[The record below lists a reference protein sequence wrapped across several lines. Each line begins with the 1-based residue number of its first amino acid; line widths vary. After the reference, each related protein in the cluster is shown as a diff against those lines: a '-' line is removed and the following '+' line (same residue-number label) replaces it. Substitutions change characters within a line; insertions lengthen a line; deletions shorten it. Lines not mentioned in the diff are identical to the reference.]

1 MADRQAAEPR
11 GTSARLHSYSAR
23 APAASMNMETS
34 THKHKPRTRASTI
47 QSYVSPSWPPYLNL
61 ASPQSIRYSFT
72 QSRLEEPAQPNR
84 ILIIEDQQLSP
95 GRRNTTRSQTTQSS
109 QAKMSDKA
117 NPSSDSTAASGSTS
131 SKSFTPYT
139 ITSSG
144 TNSQVRRL
152 HPPTATLSNQLQ
164 GNHHDSRIQPAGP
177 AYHYSNSV
185 SSSCTSDGANGMGGA
200 DKCRTGVTTTRTATS
215 RRTTMTGRGVLR
227 TRRPMGM
234 CTRSDGVSG
243 AGVDGHRGGW
253 MVFVLEPSKNVL
265 EARFGNEE

>member
-144 TNSQVRRL
+144 TNSQ
-152 HPPTATLSNQLQ
+152 

-177 AYHYSNSV
+177 AYHYSNSNG
-185 SSSCTSDGANGMGGA
+185 SYYYANGDQSTYYNDGQGSA
-200 DKCRTGVTTTRTATS
+200 TYTA
-215 RRTTMTGRGVLR
+215 
-227 TRRPMGM
+227 P
-234 CTRSDGVSG
+234 DG
-243 AGVDGHRGGW
+243 
-253 MVFVLEPSKNVL
+253 NVYKK
-265 EARFGNEE
+265 